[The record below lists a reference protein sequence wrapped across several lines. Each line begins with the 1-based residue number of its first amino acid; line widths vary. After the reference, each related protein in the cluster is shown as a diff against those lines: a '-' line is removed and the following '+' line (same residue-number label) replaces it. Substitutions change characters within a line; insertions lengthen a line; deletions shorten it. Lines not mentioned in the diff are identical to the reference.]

1 MAKMN
6 VNASTVI
13 EGMVGFGVVFRNEQ
27 GEVLA
32 SAAGNSRGWW
42 IAVVMRPKQ
51 SILVFSW
58 REN

>member
-32 SAAGNSRGWW
+32 SAAGNSRGYC
-42 IAVVMRPKQ
+42 
-51 SILVFSW
+51 SL
-58 REN
+58 